1 MSIIYHLSY
10 YTMLLY
16 LLHLL
21 TKGMQEGWPLGSVLK
36 FGLAHF
42 ILIQLIVAHFISTQ
56 LIVAHFIST
65 QLFLAHFISIQLIVA
80 QFISSCFV

>member
-21 TKGMQEGWPLGSVLK
+21 TKGMQEGWLLGSVLK

-42 ILIQLIVAHFISTQ
+42 ILIQLIVAHFILIQLTVARFILIQ
-56 LIVAHFIST
+56 LIVAQFIST
-65 QLFLAHFISIQLIVA
+65 QLIVA